1 MRKRFFQRTAA
12 VMLSASLLLS
22 NAGSALAD
30 TETTAV
36 RETEAAAEQEA
47 EPDSAEE
54 TTEETSSPKDVTFEQ
69 EEVTEETGETQETA
83 EKTEKTGEKEASGE
97 PESAD
102 ESESSGETE
111 SSGEM
116 KTEAAEEKKTAAE
129 GKTADATEDSDVTES
144 ADEKEAAKQTEAA
157 TKKAQAEAEATGNT
171 ATAGTEAATT
181 AEAETTS
188 SADADTIIYNL
199 GSKEVEVSDARG
211 ADHVFEDDG
220 SYTISITEANPYFP
234 YEVQFKC
241 GDETTEEW
249 FKSPADTVS
258 IHGHAFSVQLD
269 GAATEKAYTTLS
281 LQVGDEEVLVYPE
294 EKTFT
299 DSTVSRFG
307 RMLMAA
313 FRVVSKRDET
323 KTALNTV
330 DLSAYSPLELSRVQL
345 HGLFSGKTIEE
356 GQKVMWTSADDE
368 ALAYTVSNPDDSVDL
383 SVNTYYG
390 GTNKWRMLVGA
401 DDQLKDG
408 TIYTVPI
415 KTAATKS
422 WLQAKANAVKADG
435 TSTALTV
442 SNSNYYDS
450 ESTDRRL
457 EVSVNGDRSISYDD
471 VRYGFSFNE
480 EKFQSLSGK
489 TLKIYEGEAETEQ
502 ALSGLQ
508 DITEQIL
515 SGSYQ
520 EPENHEEDIAV
531 TIVGY
536 SGDALIGILP
546 VRLSFYLN
554 GEYLSLVNGLRDE
567 AGTTVSQSY
576 KRSYTKGE
584 LSEYTIEYSMKE
596 GKAVDGS
603 YYARFKYYKNNSV
616 DNSQVTAV
624 YLGTYR
630 TIAEAQKAGA
640 AEVKDQIL
648 SDSGYQADYS
658 NGVHFTFFMGNDG
671 EASQEVERYCIKTKE
686 YQKIEEEEYLS
697 SDTYVQ
703 FTGLLD
709 KDKKEI
715 PCYFLKESADSYGE
729 YNFPTLMVAENV
741 DLSEVYPQFETRNG
755 ITLYAKGSATA
766 EESGESEHDL
776 SGGILQY
783 TASSEDKEFQRN
795 YWLQVIKPTDGT
807 KLFINSFADKD
818 AKTETKDGVIYSTR
832 EIMLDS
838 YHNNRHDII
847 LFNRGTSAI
856 ENIKVELE
864 SDVLELDDY
873 WTLKG
878 SSNLSGYADDEDSS
892 YVYSSKSGL
901 TDRAVNMA
909 DVRLTAKDDAKNG
922 SDISGELTFKSG
934 NTVLAVL
941 TLTGTIGDPTIIT
954 EEIPDAVK
962 YVPYGTMIQN
972 SNKYSWNHPTYEL
985 YSGRLPKGM
994 EILENGELYGVPQE
1008 TGEFTFTVSM
1018 ENDFSSRS
1026 YGENSSLDEY
1036 SVQTHKYTMKVA
1048 ENTDDNVEAA
1058 TYAGYELRPDT
1069 ANDPYNGRV
1078 PDFRIT
1084 DSATEYTLVS
1094 NGAYAEFKYIW
1105 LDGEKLVEGSD
1116 YTSSEGSTRI
1126 TLKTTTLKKNGEGT
1140 HTLGIEFRTKKGLN
1154 TSNTSGQK
1162 RTSADGT
1169 FERAAQNY
1177 HIGSKSS
1184 SNTSKSSGG
1193 SSGGSG
1199 KSAEVVPV
1207 YGPANTMQVLSD
1219 GTWKRS
1225 EDGTWSFIGTDGKPV
1240 TGFKYLNTKNGA
1252 KWFYFY
1258 QNGTMATGWIVTE
1271 DGKWYY
1277 MLPEGDQQGAMQTG
1291 FVLDPSDH
1299 HWYMLKETSGELLT
1313 GWQTSNGK
1321 YYYFNA
1327 VPGKQG
1333 TSGWGYSEESK
1344 KWFYTFMP
1352 TFAYG
1357 AMYQSATT
1365 PDGYQ
1370 VDADGAWVK

>member
-1 MRKRFFQRTAA
+1 MRKKFLQRTAA

-30 TETTAV
+30 METTAA
-36 RETEAAAEQEA
+36 RGTEAAAEQEA

-54 TTEETSSPKDVTFEQ
+54 TTEETSSPTDGTVEQ
-69 EEVTEETGETQETA
+69 EEVTEKTDETQETA
-83 EKTEKTGEKEASGE
+83 EKTEKTGETEASDE
-97 PESAD
+97 PETSD
-102 ESESSGETE
+102 ETESFGETE
-111 SSGEM
+111 
-116 KTEAAEEKKTAAE
+116 TEAPEKKPEAE
-129 GKTADATEDSDVTES
+129 GTTADKTKAE
-144 ADEKEAAKQTEAA
+144 DEKPAGTTKQTEAE
-157 TKKAQAEAEATGNT
+157 TKKAQAEDKATEDT
-171 ATAGTEAATT
+171 ATATTAATEAVT
-181 AEAETTS
+181 EAETETVS
-188 SADADTIIYNL
+188 SADAVVYNL
-199 GSKEVEVSDARG
+199 GSKEVEVSDSRD

-249 FKSPADTVS
+249 FKSPADTVN
-258 IHGHAFSVQLD
+258 IYGHVFSVQLD
-269 GAATEKAYTTLS
+269 GATTGNAYTTLS
-281 LQVGDEEVLVYPE
+281 LQIGDEELLVYPE
-294 EKTFT
+294 EKTFS
-299 DSTVSRFG
+299 DSSVSRFG

-323 KTALNTV
+323 KTALQTV
-330 DLSAYSPLELSRVQL
+330 NLSDYSPLELSRVQL
-345 HGLFSGKTIEE
+345 RGLFNGETIGE
-356 GQKVMWTSADDE
+356 GQKVMWTLENDE
-368 ALAYTVSNPDDSVDL
+368 DLEYTVSNPDDCVDL
-383 SVNTYYG
+383 SIETCYG
-390 GTNKWRMLVGA
+390 GTNYWRMLVGA

-435 TSTALTV
+435 TSAALTV
-442 SNSNYYDS
+442 DRSEYYDVVR
-450 ESTDRRL
+450 TDRTL
-457 EVSVNGDRSISYDD
+457 SISANGDRSINYAD
-471 VRYGFSFNE
+471 VSFGFTFNE
-480 EKFQSLSGK
+480 EKFESLFGK
-489 TLKIYEGEAETEQ
+489 TIKVYAGEAETEQ

-520 EPENHEEDIAV
+520 VPEEQDEDVYV

-536 SGDALIGILP
+536 SNDKLIGLLP
-546 VRLSFYLN
+546 VRLSFYVD
-554 GEYLSLVNGLRDE
+554 GEYLSLINGLRDE
-567 AGTTVSQSY
+567 DGATVTQRSY

-584 LSEYTIEYSMKE
+584 LSEYTIEYSMQE
-596 GKAVDGS
+596 GKVVNGS
-603 YYARFKYYKNNSV
+603 YYARFQYYKNSDV

-624 YLGTYR
+624 YLGTFR
-630 TIAEAQKAGA
+630 SIEEAQKAGA
-640 AEVKDQIL
+640 KELKDQIL
-648 SDSGYQADYS
+648 GDSGYKADYS
-658 NGVHFTFFMGNDG
+658 NGVHFTFFMGKDG
-671 EASQEVERYCIKTKE
+671 ETDQEIERYCIKTKE
-686 YQKIEEEEYLS
+686 YQKTEEKEYLS

-709 KDKKEI
+709 KDGNEI

-729 YNFPTLMVAENV
+729 YNFPTLLVAEDVN
-741 DLSEVYPQFETRNG
+741 LSKVYPVFETDEK
-755 ITLYAKGSATA
+755 ITLYAKGSATP

-776 SGGILQY
+776 SGGIIQY

-795 YWLQVIKPTDGT
+795 YWLQVIKPTNGT

-818 AKTETKDGVIYSTR
+818 AETETRNGVIYSTR
-832 EIMLDS
+832 EIMLDG

-847 LFNRGTSAI
+847 VFNQGTSPI

-878 SSNLSGYADDEDSS
+878 TSDLSGYADEANT
-892 YVYSSKSGL
+892 YAYTTKSGL

-909 DVRLTAKDDAKNG
+909 DVRLTAKDDAKSG
-922 SDISGELTFKSG
+922 SDISGKLTFKSG
-934 NTVLAVL
+934 STVLAVL

-954 EEIPDAVK
+954 DEIPDAVK

-972 SNKYSWNHPTYEL
+972 SNKYSWNHPTYFL

-994 EILENGELYGVPQE
+994 EILDNGELYGVPQE
-1008 TGEFTFTVSM
+1008 TGEFTFTVAM

-1026 YGENSSLDEY
+1026 YYENSSLDDT
-1036 SVQTHKYTMKVA
+1036 SWQTHKYTMKVA
-1048 ENTDDNVEAA
+1048 ENTDANVEAS
-1058 TYAGYELRPDT
+1058 TYVGYELRPDT

-1078 PDFRIT
+1078 PDFRMS
-1084 DSATEYTLVS
+1084 DSAVEYTLVS

-1105 LDGEKLVEGSD
+1105 LDGEKLTEGSD

-1126 TLKTTTLKKNGEGT
+1126 TLKAATLKKNGEGT
-1140 HTLGIEFRTKKGLN
+1140 HTLGIEFRTKKDLN
-1154 TSNTSGQK
+1154 TSNTGGQK

-1177 HIGSKSS
+1177 HIGSKGSY
-1184 SNTSKSSGG
+1184 SKRSSSGG
-1193 SSGGSG
+1193 SSS
-1199 KSAEVVPV
+1199 SAEVVPV
-1207 YGPANTMQVLSD
+1207 YGPANTLQVLTN

-1225 EDGTWSFIGTDGKPV
+1225 EEGIWSFIGTDGKPV
-1240 TGFKYLNTKNGA
+1240 TGFRYLNTKSGA

-1258 QNGTMATGWIVTE
+1258 QNGAMATGWIVTE

-1277 MLPEGDQQGAMQTG
+1277 MMPDGEQQGAMQTG

-1333 TSGWGYSEESK
+1333 TSGWGYDEVSK
-1344 KWFYTFMP
+1344 KWNYSFMP

-1357 AMYQSATT
+1357 AMYQSTTT
-1365 PDGYQ
+1365 PDGYR

>member
-1 MRKRFFQRTAA
+1 MRKKFLQRTAA

-30 TETTAV
+30 TEITAAQETETTAKQEEKSDFEEPTTKEDSDSEDV
-36 RETEAAAEQEA
+36 TDEQEKM
-47 EPDSAEE
+47 PDSEE
-54 TTEETSSPKDVTFEQ
+54 LTTEEASSSEDVIVKQ
-69 EEVTEETGETQETA
+69 EEMPEV
-83 EKTEKTGEKEASGE
+83 TGEKQESTDTEKIGGTEVSGE
-97 PESAD
+97 S
-102 ESESSGETE
+102 
-111 SSGEM
+111 
-116 KTEAAEEKKTAAE
+116 KTEAEKPA
-129 GKTADATEDSDVTES
+129 
-144 ADEKEAAKQTEAA
+144 EAAKQTEED
-157 TKKAQAEAEATGNT
+157 TKKAQAADKATEDT
-171 ATAGTEAATT
+171 ATATTAATEAVTV
-181 AEAETTS
+181 AETETVS
-188 SADADTIIYNL
+188 SEDAVVYNL
-199 GSKEVEVSDARG
+199 GSKEVEVSDSHD
-211 ADHVFEDDG
+211 ADYIFEDDG

-241 GDETTEEW
+241 GDETTEAW
-249 FKSPADTVS
+249 FKSPADTVNVY
-258 IHGHAFSVQLD
+258 GHAFSVQLD
-269 GAATEKAYTTLS
+269 GATTENAYTTLS
-281 LQVGDEEVLVYPE
+281 LQIGDEELLVYPE
-294 EKTFT
+294 EKTFS
-299 DSTVSRFG
+299 DSSVSRFG

-323 KTALNTV
+323 KISLQTV
-330 DLSAYSPLELSRVQL
+330 NLSDYSPLELSRVQL
-345 HGLFSGKTIEE
+345 RGLFNGETIGE
-356 GQKVMWTSADDE
+356 GQKVMWTLENDE
-368 ALAYTVSNPDDSVDL
+368 DLKYTVSNPDDCVDL
-383 SVNTYYG
+383 SVGTCYG
-390 GTNKWRMLVGA
+390 GTNNWRMLVGA

-435 TSTALTV
+435 TSAALTV
-442 SNSNYYDS
+442 DRSEYYDVVR
-450 ESTDRRL
+450 TDRTL
-457 EVSVNGDRSISYDD
+457 SISANGDRSIDYAD
-471 VRYGFSFNE
+471 VSFGFTFNE
-480 EKFQSLSGK
+480 EKFKSLSGK
-489 TLKIYEGEAETEQ
+489 TIKVYAGEAETEQ

-515 SGSYQ
+515 SGNYQ
-520 EPENHEEDIAV
+520 VPEEQDEDVYA

-536 SGDALIGILP
+536 SDDTLIGLLP
-546 VRLSFYLN
+546 VRLSFYVN
-554 GEYLSLVNGLRDE
+554 GEYLSLISGLKDE
-567 AGTTVSQSY
+567 DGATVTQRSY

-584 LSEYTIEYSMKE
+584 LSEYTIEYSMQEEK
-596 GKAVDGS
+596 VVNGS
-603 YYARFKYYKNNSV
+603 YYARFQYYKDSDV

-624 YLGTYR
+624 YLGTFR
-630 TIAEAQKAGA
+630 SIEEAQKAGA
-640 AEVKDQIL
+640 KEIKDQIL
-648 SDSGYQADYS
+648 GDSGYKADYS
-658 NGVHFTFFMGNDG
+658 NGVHFTFFMGKDG
-671 EASQEVERYCIKTKE
+671 ETDQEIERYCIKTKE
-686 YQKIEEEEYLS
+686 YQKTEEKEYLS

-709 KDKKEI
+709 EDRNEI

-729 YNFPTLMVAENV
+729 YNFPTLLVAKDVN
-741 DLSEVYPQFETRNG
+741 LSKVYPVFETDEK
-755 ITLYAKGSATA
+755 ITLYAKGSATP
-766 EESGESEHDL
+766 EESGKSEHDL
-776 SGGILQY
+776 SGGIIQY

-795 YWLQVIKPTDGT
+795 YWLQVIKPTNGT
-807 KLFINSFADKD
+807 KLFINSFADRD
-818 AKTETKDGVIYSTR
+818 AETETRNGVIYSTR
-832 EIMLDS
+832 EIMLDG
-838 YHNNRHDII
+838 YHDDRHDII
-847 LFNRGTSAI
+847 VFNQGTSPI

-878 SSNLSGYADDEDSS
+878 TSDLSGYADGDNT
-892 YVYSSKSGL
+892 YAYTTKSGL

-909 DVRLTAKDDAKNG
+909 DVRLTAKDDAKSG
-922 SDISGELTFKSG
+922 SDISGKLSFKSG
-934 NTVLAVL
+934 STVLAVL

-954 EEIPDAVK
+954 DEIPDAVK

-972 SNKYSWNHPTYEL
+972 SNKYSWNHPTYFL

-994 EILENGELYGVPQE
+994 EILDNGELYGVPLE
-1008 TGEFTFTVSM
+1008 TGEFTFTVAM

-1026 YGENSSLDEY
+1026 YYENSNLDEV
-1036 SVQTHKYTMKVA
+1036 SWQTHKYTMKVA
-1048 ENTDDNVEAA
+1048 ENTDANVEAS

-1069 ANDPYNGRV
+1069 TNDPYNGRV
-1078 PDFRIT
+1078 PDFRMS
-1084 DSATEYTLVS
+1084 DSAAEYTLVS

-1105 LDGEKLVEGSD
+1105 LDGEKLTEGSD

-1126 TLKTTTLKKNGEGT
+1126 TLKAATLKKNGEGT
-1140 HTLGIEFRTKKGLN
+1140 HTLGIEFRTKKDLN

-1177 HIGSKSS
+1177 HIGSKGSYSGRSS
-1184 SNTSKSSGG
+1184 SG
-1193 SSGGSG
+1193 SSSS
-1199 KSAEVVPV
+1199 SAEVVPV
-1207 YGPANTMQVLSD
+1207 YGPANTLQVLTD

-1225 EDGTWSFIGTDGKPV
+1225 EDGVWSFIGTDGKPV
-1240 TGFKYLNTKNGA
+1240 TGFKYLNTKSGA

-1258 QNGTMATGWIVTE
+1258 QNGAMATGWIVTE

-1277 MLPEGDQQGAMQTG
+1277 MMPDGEQQGAMQTG

-1333 TSGWGYSEESK
+1333 TSGWGYDEVSK
-1344 KWFYTFMP
+1344 KWNYSFMP

-1365 PDGYQ
+1365 PDGYR